1 MPACVVSCPTG
12 AILFGDLND
21 PESEIARVIVTNAV
35 HVIKPEMG
43 TLPQTYYIGLD
54 IEAVEAIEEEK

>member
-21 PESEIARVIVTNAV
+21 PESGIAQVFATNAV

-43 TLPQTYYIGLD
+43 TLPQTYYIELD
-54 IEAVEAIEEEK
+54 IEAIEAIEEEK

>member
-1 MPACVVSCPTG
+1 VLSCPTG
-12 AILFGDLND
+12 AILFGNLND
-21 PESEIARVIVTNAV
+21 PESEIAQIIAKNAV